1 MASVSPF
8 FDEYRATYP
17 ARQPDLR
24 KQQFTDEVT
33 DLSANSDMVSIEAAP
48 ATGMT
53 LGKPQPTN
61 VTDSAKYL
69 WLVTQKDVLGALE
82 FGSSGSAT
90 ARRRLA
96 HTNLCGG
103 EMAHAGGEMWFRGP
117 SSIWMTGGSGRY
129 PPTTASELEAIA
141 TAFAAAGYS
150 VRSAGWDVE
159 INRPARV
166 FRGDD
171 V

>member
-1 MASVSPF
+1 MASASPF

-17 ARQPDLR
+17 ARQPDLQ
-24 KQQFTDEVT
+24 KQRFADEVT
-33 DLSANSDMVSIEAAP
+33 DLSSNGDIVFVETAP
-48 ATGMT
+48 TNGMT

-61 VTDSAKYL
+61 VTDPAKYL
-69 WLVTQKDVLGALE
+69 WLVTPKELLGALE
-82 FGSSGSAT
+82 FGSSGRAT

-96 HTNLCGG
+96 HTNLSGG
-103 EMAHAGGEMWFRGP
+103 KIAHAGGEMWFPGP
-117 SSIWMTGGSGRY
+117 SSVWMTGGSGRY
-129 PPTTASELEAIA
+129 PPATAIELEAIA